1 MGTRYPWAQGKRH
14 AGNLCRQKLGRRVLE
29 FPIILCRK
37 QQCWQIR
44 RWSETEPFRQQGGG
58 PRGLGLTLTCKVQL
72 PHKLGC
78 F

>member
-14 AGNLCRQKLGRRVLE
+14 AGNLCRQELGRRVLE

-44 RWSETEPFRQQGGG
+44 RWSEAEPFSQRGGG

-78 F
+78 L